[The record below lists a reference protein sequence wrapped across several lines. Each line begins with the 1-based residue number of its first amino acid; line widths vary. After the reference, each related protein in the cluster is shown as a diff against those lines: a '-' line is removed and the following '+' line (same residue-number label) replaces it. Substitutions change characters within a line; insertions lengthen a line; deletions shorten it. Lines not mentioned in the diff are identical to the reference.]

1 MEIVLLEHLTDPA
14 KQEAIRQLLILAD
27 QEFVPPLSART
38 SSTQLDLAPGGT
50 GSIDAYY
57 DTIRDLPVVLALD
70 GDKVV
75 GFMHFR
81 FDHTCSHITQV
92 PNAYACTSSVHPD
105 GRGHGLMQKFYTAI
119 IEAYPDRMVCT
130 RTWHTN
136 LGHLHILSKL
146 GFAQTCCLE
155 NDRGPGIHTV
165 YYALPPRVAAEAN
178 AHRA

>member
-1 MEIVLLEHLTDPA
+1 MEIVLLEKLTDPE

-27 QEFVPPLSART
+27 QEFVPPISART
-38 SSTQLDLAPGGT
+38 SSTQSDLAPGGT

-57 DTIRDLPVVLALD
+57 ETIRELPVVLAMD
-70 GDKVV
+70 GQRVV

-81 FDHTCSHITQV
+81 FDYTCGHIAADTL

-105 GRGHGLMQKFYTAI
+105 ARGHGLMRKFYTAI
-119 IEAYPDRMVCT
+119 IEAYPERLVCT

-136 LGHLHILSKL
+136 LGHLHILTKL
-146 GFAQTCCLE
+146 GFHQTCCLE

-165 YYALPPRVAAEAN
+165 YYALPPRV
-178 AHRA
+178 

>member
-1 MEIVLLEHLTDPA
+1 MEIVLLEKLTDPT

-38 SSTQLDLAPGGT
+38 SSTQMDLAPGGT

-57 DTIRDLPVVLALD
+57 DTIRDLPVVLALEND
-70 GDKVV
+70 RVV

-81 FDHTCSHITQV
+81 FDHTCDHITQV

-105 GRGHGLMQKFYTAI
+105 GRGHGLMAKFYTAI
-119 IEAYPDRMVCT
+119 IEAYPERMVCT

-136 LGHLHILSKL
+136 LGHLHILGKL
-146 GFAQTCCLE
+146 GFTQTCCLE
-155 NDRGPGIHTV
+155 NDRGEGIHTV